1 MEKGKQTILQ
11 GALILTASTMVVK
24 VIGALFKIPL
34 ANILGGVGM
43 SYFVSAYDVLIP
55 IYSMTVT
62 GLGVAVS
69 RMVSEYGGRG
79 EEAGNILKTARL
91 MFLGIGTLAAVLLF
105 IGAGP
110 LTKLIGNPA
119 AALSVCCIAPSVLFS
134 CLSSAYRGY
143 FQGRQNMLPTAR
155 SQVVEAMVKLVAGIL
170 LAWFFYSRLND
181 AAMAGTLGWPGTMQE
196 VQLRILQYSA
206 AGAVLGVS
214 LSTLCGLLFIRGQYR
229 RNVPERG
236 GRFSSTDA
244 KKLWHVA
251 LPIALTSL
259 CANLTTV
266 IDLSSVMNCLKNAVE
281 QGSEH
286 ILRMYTGCIPPEVTV
301 EVLPEYLY
309 GSYSGLAVS
318 IFNLVPA
325 VTAGIG
331 MSAIP
336 AIACYCAA
344 KDDRC
349 LQRSVESVMA
359 TTAAAAFPA
368 GLGIFTFAEEILSFL
383 YPHQLMEVAIVAP
396 TLRMMGVVT
405 ILISFAGIFNNV
417 LQASGMERTP
427 LTALLIGGVLKMVTN
442 YILVSRPEIN
452 IHGVAY
458 GSLLCYCFIVLY
470 SALRWFGSGRP
481 FARVSVLLKPMISA
495 VVCCFAARAV
505 YNLLLGY
512 ISAWA
517 SLLFSIAVGGAV
529 YIGLLFCLKFIKSAE
544 ICVAFSGKN
553 RRK

>member
-11 GALILTASTMVVK
+11 GALILTASTMIVK

-69 RMVSEYGGRG
+69 RLVSECGGRG
-79 EEAGNILKTARL
+79 EEARNILKTART
-91 MFLGIGTLAAVLLF
+91 MFLWIGLLAACMLF
-105 IGAGP
+105 LGAVP

-155 SQVVEAMVKLVAGIL
+155 SQVVEAVVKLAAGIL
-170 LAWFFYSRLND
+170 LAWVIYSRLND
-181 AAMAGTLGWPGTMQE
+181 AAMAGTLGWLGTTQE
-196 VQLRILQYSA
+196 VQLRILQCSA

-214 LSTLCGLLFIRGQYR
+214 LSTLCGLLFIRSQYR

-236 GRFSSTDA
+236 GHFSGTDA
-244 KKLWHVA
+244 RKLCHIA

-281 QGSEH
+281 QGSEQ

-325 VTAGIG
+325 ATTGIG
-331 MSAIP
+331 ISAIP
-336 AIACYCAA
+336 AIARYCAA

-359 TTAAAAFPA
+359 TTAAVAFPA

-396 TLRMMGVVT
+396 TLRMMSVVT

-427 LTALLIGGVLKMVTN
+427 LTALLIGGVLKMATN

-458 GSLLCYCFIVLY
+458 GSLLCYSFIVLY
-470 SALRWFGSGRP
+470 CAIRWFGSGRP
-481 FARVSVLLKPMISA
+481 FARAVILLKPGAAAIMCCLSA
-495 VVCCFAARAV
+495 RMV
-505 YNLLLGY
+505 Y
-512 ISAWA
+512 
-517 SLLFSIAVGGAV
+517 SLLFDSVGNAISLLIAIAAGGIVYAV
-529 YIGLLFCLKFIKSAE
+529 MLFWMKFIKSAE

>member
-244 KKLWHVA
+244 
-251 LPIALTSL
+251 
-259 CANLTTV
+259 NLTTV

-309 GSYSGLAVS
+309 GSYSGLAFS

-336 AIACYCAA
+336 AIARYCAA

-349 LQRSVESVMA
+349 LQRSVESAMA

-405 ILISFAGIFNNV
+405 ILISFAGIFNNI

-442 YILVSRPEIN
+442 YTLVSRPEIN

>member
-181 AAMAGTLGWPGTMQE
+181 AAMAGTLCWPGTMQE
-196 VQLRILQYSA
+196 VQLRIC
-206 AGAVLGVS
+206 
-214 LSTLCGLLFIRGQYR
+214 STQRLELC
-229 RNVPERG
+229 
-236 GRFSSTDA
+236 
-244 KKLWHVA
+244 W
-251 LPIALTSL
+251 
-259 CANLTTV
+259 
-266 IDLSSVMNCLKNAVE
+266 
-281 QGSEH
+281 
-286 ILRMYTGCIPPEVTV
+286 
-301 EVLPEYLY
+301 
-309 GSYSGLAVS
+309 
-318 IFNLVPA
+318 
-325 VTAGIG
+325 
-331 MSAIP
+331 
-336 AIACYCAA
+336 
-344 KDDRC
+344 
-349 LQRSVESVMA
+349 
-359 TTAAAAFPA
+359 
-368 GLGIFTFAEEILSFL
+368 
-383 YPHQLMEVAIVAP
+383 
-396 TLRMMGVVT
+396 
-405 ILISFAGIFNNV
+405 
-417 LQASGMERTP
+417 
-427 LTALLIGGVLKMVTN
+427 
-442 YILVSRPEIN
+442 
-452 IHGVAY
+452 AY
-458 GSLLCYCFIVLY
+458 H
-470 SALRWFGSGRP
+470 
-481 FARVSVLLKPMISA
+481 
-495 VVCCFAARAV
+495 
-505 YNLLLGY
+505 
-512 ISAWA
+512 
-517 SLLFSIAVGGAV
+517 
-529 YIGLLFCLKFIKSAE
+529 
-544 ICVAFSGKN
+544 
-553 RRK
+553 

>member
-1 MEKGKQTILQ
+1 M
-11 GALILTASTMVVK
+11 
-24 VIGALFKIPL
+24 
-34 ANILGGVGM
+34 
-43 SYFVSAYDVLIP
+43 
-55 IYSMTVT
+55 
-62 GLGVAVS
+62 
-69 RMVSEYGGRG
+69 
-79 EEAGNILKTARL
+79 
-91 MFLGIGTLAAVLLF
+91 
-105 IGAGP
+105 
-110 LTKLIGNPA
+110 
-119 AALSVCCIAPSVLFS
+119 
-134 CLSSAYRGY
+134 
-143 FQGRQNMLPTAR
+143 
-155 SQVVEAMVKLVAGIL
+155 
-170 LAWFFYSRLND
+170 
-181 AAMAGTLGWPGTMQE
+181 
-196 VQLRILQYSA
+196 
-206 AGAVLGVS
+206 
-214 LSTLCGLLFIRGQYR
+214 
-229 RNVPERG
+229 
-236 GRFSSTDA
+236 
-244 KKLWHVA
+244 
-251 LPIALTSL
+251 
-259 CANLTTV
+259 
-266 IDLSSVMNCLKNAVE
+266 
-281 QGSEH
+281 
-286 ILRMYTGCIPPEVTV
+286 

-336 AIACYCAA
+336 AIARYCAA

-359 TTAAAAFPA
+359 TTAAVAFPA
-368 GLGIFTFAEEILSFL
+368 GLGIFTFSEEILSFL

>member
-1 MEKGKQTILQ
+1 MEKGKQTILL

-69 RMVSEYGGRG
+69 RMVSEYGGMG

-155 SQVVEAMVKLVAGIL
+155 QVVEAMVKLVAGIL

-181 AAMAGTLGWPGTMQE
+181 AAMAGRLGWPGTMQE

-336 AIACYCAA
+336 AIARYCAA

-405 ILISFAGIFNNV
+405 ILISFAGFRDGTDAAN
-417 LQASGMERTP
+417 RT
-427 LTALLIGGVLKMVTN
+427 LNRRGVEDGDK
-442 YILVSRPEIN
+442 
-452 IHGVAY
+452 
-458 GSLLCYCFIVLY
+458 LY
-470 SALRWFGSGRP
+470 S
-481 FARVSVLLKPMISA
+481 
-495 VVCCFAARAV
+495 CFPP
-505 YNLLLGY
+505 GD
-512 ISAWA
+512 
-517 SLLFSIAVGGAV
+517 
-529 YIGLLFCLKFIKSAE
+529 
-544 ICVAFSGKN
+544 
-553 RRK
+553 

>member
-79 EEAGNILKTARL
+79 EEVGNILKTARL

-181 AAMAGTLGWPGTMQE
+181 AAM
-196 VQLRILQYSA
+196 QYSA

-336 AIACYCAA
+336 AIARYCAA

-349 LQRSVESVMA
+349 LQRSVESAMA